1 MRREIPIVRLVQL
14 QAQTN
19 DQLMQGCKQGPFC
32 GPKLQDGVVVVVV
45 VVVVVDD
52 DIDFEDSDDGGG
64 QGQDRLEL
72 QYQADLFF

>member
-1 MRREIPIVRLVQL
+1 MKGEIPIVGSVQL

-19 DQLMQGCKQGPFC
+19 DQLLPGYQQGPFC
-32 GPKLQDGVVVVVV
+32 APKLQGGVVVV

-52 DIDFEDSDDGGG
+52 DIDFEDSDDSG

>member
-1 MRREIPIVRLVQL
+1 MKGEIPIVGSVQL

-19 DQLMQGCKQGPFC
+19 DQLLPGYQQGPFC
-32 GPKLQDGVVVVVV
+32 GPKLQGVVVVVV
-45 VVVVVDD
+45 VVVVDY
-52 DIDFEDSDDGGG
+52 DIDFEDCDDGGG

>member
-19 DQLMQGCKQGPFC
+19 DQLLPGYQQGPFC
-32 GPKLQDGVVVVVV
+32 GPKLQGGVV

-52 DIDFEDSDDGGG
+52 DIDFEDSDDGG

>member
-1 MRREIPIVRLVQL
+1 MGSVQV

-19 DQLMQGCKQGPFC
+19 EQLLPGYQQGPFS
-32 GPKLQDGVVVVVV
+32 GPKLQGGVVVLV

-52 DIDFEDSDDGGG
+52 DIDFEDSDDGG

>member
-1 MRREIPIVRLVQL
+1 MKGEIPIVGSVQL

-19 DQLMQGCKQGPFC
+19 DQLLPGYQQGPFC
-32 GPKLQDGVVVVVV
+32 SPKLQGGVV

>member
-1 MRREIPIVRLVQL
+1 MRRESPIVGSVQL
-14 QAQTN
+14 HAQTN
-19 DQLMQGCKQGPFC
+19 DQLLPGYQQGPFC
-32 GPKLQDGVVVVVV
+32 GPNLQGGV

-52 DIDFEDSDDGGG
+52 DIDFEDSDDGG

>member
-1 MRREIPIVRLVQL
+1 MKGEIPIVGSVQV

-19 DQLMQGCKQGPFC
+19 EQLLPGYQQGPFS
-32 GPKLQDGVVVVVV
+32 GPKLQGG

-52 DIDFEDSDDGGG
+52 NIDFEDSDDSGL
-64 QGQDRLEL
+64 GQDRLEL

>member
-1 MRREIPIVRLVQL
+1 MKGEIPIVGSVQL

-19 DQLMQGCKQGPFC
+19 DQLLPGQQGPFC
-32 GPKLQDGVVVVVV
+32 GPTLQGVVVVVV
-45 VVVVVDD
+45 VVVDY
-52 DIDFEDSDDGGG
+52 DIDFEDCDDGGG

>member
-1 MRREIPIVRLVQL
+1 MRREIPIVRSVQV

-19 DQLMQGCKQGPFC
+19 DHLLPGCKQDPFC
-32 GPKLQDGVVVVVV
+32 GPKLQGVVVVLV

-52 DIDFEDSDDGGG
+52 DIDFEDSDDSGL
-64 QGQDRLEL
+64 GQDRLEL

>member
-1 MRREIPIVRLVQL
+1 MKGEIPIVGSVQL
-14 QAQTN
+14 QAKTN
-19 DQLMQGCKQGPFC
+19 DQLLPGYQQGPFC
-32 GPKLQDGVVVVVV
+32 GPKLQGVVVVV

-52 DIDFEDSDDGGG
+52 DIDFEDSDDSE

>member
-1 MRREIPIVRLVQL
+1 MGREIPIVRLVQL

-19 DQLMQGCKQGPFC
+19 DQLLPGYQQGSFC
-32 GPKLQDGVVVVVV
+32 APKLQGGVVVVVV
-45 VVVVVDD
+45 FVVVVDD
-52 DIDFEDSDDGGG
+52 DIDFEDSDDSG

>member
-19 DQLMQGCKQGPFC
+19 DQLLQGCKQGPFC
-32 GPKLQDGVVVVVV
+32 GPKQQGVVVV

-52 DIDFEDSDDGGG
+52 DIDFEDSDDSG

>member
-1 MRREIPIVRLVQL
+1 MGSVQV

-19 DQLMQGCKQGPFC
+19 EQLLPGYQQGPFC
-32 GPKLQDGVVVVVV
+32 GPKLQGVVVVVV

-52 DIDFEDSDDGGG
+52 DIDFEDGDDGG

>member
-19 DQLMQGCKQGPFC
+19 HQLLQGCKLGPFC
-32 GPKLQDGVVVVVV
+32 GPKLQCVVVVVV

-52 DIDFEDSDDGGG
+52 DIDFEDSDDGG

>member
-1 MRREIPIVRLVQL
+1 MKGEIPIVGSVQL

-19 DQLMQGCKQGPFC
+19 DQLLPGYQLL
-32 GPKLQDGVVVVVV
+32 PKLQGGVVVL

-52 DIDFEDSDDGGG
+52 DIDFEDSDDSG